1 MLQKMRNKME
11 GFTLIELMIVVAIIG
26 ILAAIAI
33 PNFLNYQCKAKQSEA
48 KTLLGN
54 IATAEEAYFTE
65 YDKYKNDLGA
75 IGFASKG
82 AERYDYAVSAPSSTT
97 FTATAS
103 ANADGPHNAAAA
115 ADTWTIT
122 QDRVLTNT
130 LNACQ

>member
-1 MLQKMRNKME
+1 MLQKMRKRME

-65 YDKYKNDLGA
+65 YDTYKGVLGA

-82 AERYDYAVSAPSSTT
+82 DERYNYSVSASATA
-97 FTATAS
+97 FTATATAIDNKGPEDS
-103 ANADGPHNAAAA
+103 AGNL
-115 ADTWTIT
+115 DTWTIT
-122 QDRVLTNT
+122 EDRILTNT
-130 LNACQ
+130 QNACQ